1 MTGVVATQPSRAES
15 RLLVWIAIPS
25 LALAFCLT
33 VVSAYVPVI
42 LETFTDSGLAIGALI
57 AGEGLA
63 ALLVPVLVSTWSDGL
78 HTRLGPRL
86 PILIAATPIAVG
98 GLVLVAF
105 GSSLAVLVVALFLF
119 YAAYFAYFGPYLA
132 LYPDLI
138 REEVQGRAQGANGVA
153 RQLGLGLGLVA
164 GGALLAASQSLP
176 FIAAA
181 ALLALAAIALVA
193 RLRTLAHRREARAM
207 SEGRILARALE
218 LLRRRP
224 EIRGVVVVNALWEMS
239 VAALKTFG
247 ILFAIVGLGLA
258 PEQVPLSV
266 GLIAVGVV
274 AGALIAGRLADRY
287 GAYRLLRITV
297 WPYGVGLLMPFLSQ
311 SSGVLV
317 VAMPLVAFGAGAVT
331 TLAYVALVRA
341 APREAHGAASG
352 LFALSRGIGVLLGPL
367 LAGIAVEALQPVL
380 LSTQGYA
387 AAWLVA
393 ALAVLATVPV
403 LGRLCRSE
411 PAGALA
417 GALQTSGR

>member
-1 MTGVVATQPSRAES
+1 MATLPMGQPSRAEW
-15 RLLVWIAIPS
+15 RLVTWIAVPS

-33 VVSAYVPVI
+33 VVSAYVPVL
-42 LETFTDSGLAIGALI
+42 LEEFTDSGLAIGALI
-57 AGEGLA
+57 SGEGLA
-63 ALLVPVLVSTWSDGL
+63 ALLIPVLVSTWSDGL
-78 HTRLGPRL
+78 QTRLGPRL

-98 GLVLVAF
+98 GLVMVAF
-105 GSSLAVLVVALFLF
+105 GSSLLLLVVALFLF

-138 REEVQGRAQGANGVA
+138 RDEVQGRAQGANGVA

-181 ALLALAAIALVA
+181 VVLALATIALVA
-193 RLRTLAHRREARAM
+193 RLRTMARMREARAPT
-207 SEGRILARALE
+207 EGRVLARAVD

-224 EIRGVVVVNALWEMS
+224 EIRRVVFVNALWELS

-258 PEQVPLSV
+258 PEAIPVSV

-274 AGALIAGRLADRY
+274 AGALTAGRFADRY
-287 GAYRLLRITV
+287 GAYRLLRIIV
-297 WPYGVGLLMPFLSQ
+297 WPYGLGLLAPFLSQ

-317 VAMPLVAFGAGAVT
+317 TAMPLVAFGAGAVT

-341 APREAHGAASG
+341 APADARGAASG
-352 LFALSRGIGVLLGPL
+352 LFGLSRGVGVLLGPL
-367 LAGIAVEALQPVL
+367 LAGLAVEALEPVL
-380 LSTQGYA
+380 TSTHGYA

-411 PAGALA
+411 PLPFAG
-417 GALQTSGR
+417 SRRPRPS